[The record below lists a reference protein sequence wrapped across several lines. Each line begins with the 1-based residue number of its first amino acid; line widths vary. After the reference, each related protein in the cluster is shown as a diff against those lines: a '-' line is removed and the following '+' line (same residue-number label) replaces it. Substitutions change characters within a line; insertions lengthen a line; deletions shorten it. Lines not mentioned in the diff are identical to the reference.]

1 MNISTYEVMDG
12 LVRMFETIN
21 PDMPKETKSVI
32 RKAVNDKKKDVENVE
47 VDTLSN
53 LQQTFFKESSS
64 SSLDDSLKGLGY
76 SCVTDMEGDMTLVD
90 NGLFRH
96 VESKDFC
103 NTIFKGV
110 DCGEYEGRFIDLAKQ
125 QSRG

>member
-53 LQQTFFKESSS
+53 LQQTFFIYKSS
-64 SSLDDSLKGLGY
+64 SSLDDSLLLIAPYGIET
-76 SCVTDMEGDMTLVD
+76 SVAVRIDAHDVAPFNCTLWD
-90 NGLFRH
+90 
-96 VESKDFC
+96 
-103 NTIFKGV
+103 
-110 DCGEYEGRFIDLAKQ
+110 
-125 QSRG
+125 